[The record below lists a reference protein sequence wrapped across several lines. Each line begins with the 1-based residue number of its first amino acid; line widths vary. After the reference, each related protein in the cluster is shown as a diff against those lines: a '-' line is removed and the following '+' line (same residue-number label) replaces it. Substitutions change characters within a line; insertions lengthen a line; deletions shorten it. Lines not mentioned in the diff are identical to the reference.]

1 MWGHPMST
9 TIQQALFVLKLSSF
23 EPTFPSVASN
33 AIPPGSPQKII
44 FTCFFR
50 FSCEILDQSAFQ
62 NDNWRDYQ
70 SFRETRYQWHFF
82 SLFFLET
89 IPWRRLGGTLDWLMI
104 FLHQQAATQT
114 VSSWLCTAVWNPETK
129 ITASKNLLTARYFP
143 FV

>member
-9 TIQQALFVLKLSSF
+9 TIQQALFILKLSSF
-23 EPTFPSVASN
+23 DPTCPSVASN

-44 FTCFFR
+44 FICFFM
-50 FSCEILDQSAFQ
+50 FSCEILDRSAFQ

-70 SFRETRYQWHFF
+70 SFRERRYQQHFF
-82 SLFFLET
+82 SSFFLEI
-89 IPWRRLGGTLDWLMI
+89 IPLRRFGGTLDWLMI
-104 FLHQQAATQT
+104 FLHQQTVTQT
-114 VSSWLCTAVWNPETK
+114 VSSWLCTAVGNPETK